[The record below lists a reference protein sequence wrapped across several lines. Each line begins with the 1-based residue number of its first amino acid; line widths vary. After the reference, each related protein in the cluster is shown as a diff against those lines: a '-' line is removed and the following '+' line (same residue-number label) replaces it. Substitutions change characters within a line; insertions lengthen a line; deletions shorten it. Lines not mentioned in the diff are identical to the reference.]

1 MKARILS
8 AKEFRSNIFKA
19 LDDIADNLASYVL
32 TKNGEPKAIV
42 MSLDELEALM
52 ETYDVLQ
59 DPELMAQIEAYQQGK
74 QKLLAWDTVKD
85 ELE

>member
-8 AKEFRSNIFKA
+8 AKEFRTNIFKA
-19 LDDIADNLASYVL
+19 LDDIADNLTSYVL

-59 DPELMAQIEAYQQGK
+59 DPELMAQIRAYQRGN
-74 QKLLAWDTVKD
+74 QKLIAWDAVKD
-85 ELE
+85 DLE